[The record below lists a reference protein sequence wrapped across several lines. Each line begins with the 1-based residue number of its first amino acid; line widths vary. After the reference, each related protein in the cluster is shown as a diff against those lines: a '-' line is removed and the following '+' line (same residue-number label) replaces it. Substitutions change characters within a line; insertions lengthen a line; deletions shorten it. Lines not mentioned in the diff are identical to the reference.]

1 MDYAEEIKKYSCSN
15 FTHEHLWCY
24 CLSNLVKLKGQFNI
38 YIYIYVYITYIY
50 IYIYYI
56 YIYIYIWNEKKI

>member
-24 CLSNLVKLKGQFNI
+24 CLSNLVKLKGQLNI
-38 YIYIYVYITYIY
+38 YIYIYIYIY
-50 IYIYYI
+50 ICIYYI
-56 YIYIYIWNEKKI
+56 YIYIYIFYIGYNF